1 MTQENNQILLDGD
14 FVGHPFRGNGSVTA
28 DEHSK
33 SAVHSSM
40 RAKHA
45 EKHGDD
51 NAKKSAHRKAH
62 HAHMAASVDAK
73 GKAKT
78 YHETMA
84 KFHKSRSGDA
94 TLDSIEV
101 GASGFIV
108 EYRTKGQN
116 GRVHPSQD
124 FLVQSKNATDKKS
137 AEAFALKRLGS
148 NIEILS
154 VKYADS
160 SGVAMDAMHG
170 DNPYS
175 DGTGK
180 WHSQTMAAF
189 AKKTDDQLRFII
201 KDAGE
206 AARLGE
212 KINNPK
218 VGEYMD
224 EVHYAQM
231 ELRKRQDAANGRKKI
246 NVKFDDAD
254 AQPEGDSGED
264 GPTDSKDQLGMFDS
278 ATLDASVP
286 DGYLIGVFRKDGEV
300 VGRAD
305 IGGDGKA
312 VIYVGGVGTERVKNE
327 FDRPAVFTE
336 DADSVTQYVK
346 DLANWF
352 HGKGDGTAVNQAPV
366 LPEPVAQPEDLT
378 TEVGIASAIQN
389 RLAMNAYASGL
400 KYRGSDAYYASEEAK
415 RADIEKMKVRA
426 VAEMGAPLSQIWMDM
441 AAAIMNKDADEL
453 IAKFVYGSFET
464 VEGVFKDV
472 TGVAVKNLS
481 QPKKIDALLTWAGKS
496 ADEIA
501 AWKAAKV
508 ERANAIEAKR
518 TEEGKLRDLKNAWAD
533 LEMKSF
539 KVGEGSMTGGQY
551 IKGRV
556 EDGYK
561 TVKTYRQGATVGYY
575 LADETGA
582 GSATGKVAIIN
593 KLLKAVRN
601 FNGGN
606 MAGALEALGMEFSS
620 KVTAVESDEPGI
632 TEADNKAAEA
642 LFQTPAQREA
652 ASASS
657 AGSDL
662 TYTDDGMFASFIPV
676 SKAGETAWN
685 EMAKENGGTGKVL
698 SIHAESTI
706 AQLKA
711 AGYKVEKAAPQAP
724 LSAEDADKMLTELEA
739 PKKLELSDALPAVKF
754 LKSFIGDS
762 QMQAI
767 ISGMRGEEGQYFI
780 KRMIDLAAQIKAMPK
795 TYGQDGLGMK
805 SIVHLHYFHGSMDH
819 YITEKDME
827 SEQLQAFGWADLG
840 YGAEAGYI
848 SIAELIQ
855 NNVEIDLHW
864 TPKTIGEV
872 LGKTDEPE
880 SDAQDQKA
888 TAVTLGDENAYSGA
902 KIVSKEHPEWG
913 EFTLNKDRN
922 GWTRTSLSGSSML
935 DPGEF
940 KFWNLVS
947 PVKVAEV
954 AMPEQVPAAKPAPQ
968 ENPQRDAD
976 MAYLKSVID
985 NTVADILAAEV
996 GDKLEAIINL
1006 YADDSEVTA
1015 QAELAADAYS
1025 KAMLA
1030 TV

>member
-1 MTQENNQILLDGD
+1 MTTQTENQTEVIEASIERTLDGD
-14 FVGHPFRGNGSVTA
+14 YQGHPFRGSQWVKAGEEST
-28 DEHSK
+28 
-33 SAVHSSM
+33 SASHSSM

-45 EKHGDD
+45 EKHGDSD
-51 NAKKSAHRKAH
+51 KQRSAHKRAH
-62 HAHMAASVDAK
+62 HAHMAAAEGAT
-73 GKAKT
+73 GKTKI

-84 KFHKSRSGDA
+84 KFHGERAGVKA
-94 TLDSIEV
+94 LDST
-101 GASGFIV
+101 G
-108 EYRTKGQN
+108 
-116 GRVHPSQD
+116 
-124 FLVQSKNATDKKS
+124 
-137 AEAFALKRLGS
+137 
-148 NIEILS
+148 
-154 VKYADS
+154 
-160 SGVAMDAMHG
+160 HG
-170 DNPYS
+170 D
-175 DGTGK
+175 DL
-180 WHSQTMAAF
+180 SQKTIAQLEVLIEDADKSPECAAI
-189 AKKTDDQLRFII
+189 AK
-201 KDAGE
+201 
-206 AARLGE
+206 AAT
-212 KINNPK
+212 
-218 VGEYMD
+218 
-224 EVHYAQM
+224 A
-231 ELRKRQDAANGRKKI
+231 ELRTRKDAANGRKKLTL
-246 NVKFDDAD
+246 KFDSTGDVEPQESLFDA
-254 AQPEGDSGED
+254 AGDLSWI
-264 GPTDSKDQLGMFDS
+264 
-278 ATLDASVP
+278 
-286 DGYLIGVFRKDGEV
+286 IGTFSIGGEV
-300 VGRAD
+300 IGRAD

-346 DLANWF
+346 DLANWYQ
-352 HGKGDGTAVNQAPV
+352 GKGDGTAVNQAPV

-606 MAGALEALGMEFSS
+606 MAGALEALGVEFLPKDESEIVRLGDEVLKEGVYYTVEKVYGEDKIQVKSS
-620 KVTAVESDEPGI
+620 PKDLGNGVSEESTLFLTLAEFQQYK
-632 TEADNKAAEA
+632 KAAQESGKGAEA

-652 ASASS
+652 AAASS
-657 AGSDL
+657 GPDL
-662 TYTDDGMFASFIPV
+662 TYTDDGMFANFTPA

-711 AGYKVEKAAPQAP
+711 AGYTVEKAAPQAP

-888 TAVTLGDENAYSGA
+888 TTVTLGDENAYSGA
-902 KIVSKEHPEWG
+902 NIVSKEHPEWG